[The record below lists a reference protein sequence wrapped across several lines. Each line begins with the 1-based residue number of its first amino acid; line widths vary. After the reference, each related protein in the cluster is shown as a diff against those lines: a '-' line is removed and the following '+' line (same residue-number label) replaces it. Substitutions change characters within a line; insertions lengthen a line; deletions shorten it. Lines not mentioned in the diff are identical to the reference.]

1 MSNKILGLIPAR
13 YGSTRFPGKPLAL
26 IHDKPMIQL
35 VYEQAKKVLEN
46 VYVATDDER
55 IFQAVQSFGGS
66 VVMTSENHQ
75 SGTDR
80 CSEARPE
87 AERIDGR
94 SYDVVINIQGD
105 EPFIAPEQISMVAAL
120 FNSPRVQ
127 IGTLVKK
134 ISQWQDIE
142 DPNKVK
148 VVMNHEAEAIYFSRS
163 PIPHV
168 RGCQVQDWLSRAD
181 FFHHIGIYGYRSAVL
196 DEITRLESSQLE
208 KSESLEQL
216 RWLENGYSIMTAQTT
231 LSVAGIDTPED
242 LAKVVA
248 SGK

>member
-1 MSNKILGLIPAR
+1 
-13 YGSTRFPGKPLAL
+13 
-26 IHDKPMIQL
+26 
-35 VYEQAKKVLEN
+35 
-46 VYVATDDER
+46 
-55 IFQAVQSFGGS
+55 
-66 VVMTSENHQ
+66 MTSENHQ

-196 DEITRLESSQLE
+196 DEITRLESSLLE